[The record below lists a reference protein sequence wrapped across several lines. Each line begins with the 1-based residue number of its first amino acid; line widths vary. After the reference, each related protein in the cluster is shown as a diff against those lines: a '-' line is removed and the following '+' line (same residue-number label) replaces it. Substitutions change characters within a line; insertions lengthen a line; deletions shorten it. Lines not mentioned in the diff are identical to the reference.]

1 MNQNRNPVT
10 IISPAAPAAPAAND
24 PTRQDPRNANALQ
37 RRNNIAGVG
46 GPRTTVREQFMRA
59 GLDWGVVTAPCR
71 IANDLDSDG
80 RPVVDFGGGI
90 IDGRRIVVRED
101 RMSADGALGIVSNRY
116 RPIQNLALA
125 DALDR
130 GITAAQQAGN
140 AAAAGVGGAVTAG
153 TWNGGRRVYCR
164 LDLGSHDVG
173 GSDPMRRHAIVTAA
187 HDGTGSVKVTPVSVR
202 LFCANQ
208 IPGIAKKGLRLRH
221 TGTDLAAGIARIVEA
236 LAAAA
241 AEGAETWKRFETLAR
256 AGVDSR
262 WVSHYFHQNAAR
274 TLGPVGLAAFA
285 AGEPAANAPA
295 EDRRRWNAAHRQVMQ
310 RAAEFAER
318 YHQIG
323 SIGHQPGG
331 IAPTLQ
337 GTRWHAL
344 QAVTESH
351 EYAAGGTPES
361 RTEGTNGAHKAA
373 ALDLAEAV
381 AV

>member
-1 MNQNRNPVT
+1 MNQQQSIVR
-10 IISPAAPAAPAAND
+10 IIDTEPDATD
-24 PTRQDPRNANALQ
+24 PTRQDPRNAAALD
-37 RRNNIAGVG
+37 RRNNLIGIG
-46 GPRTTVREQFMRA
+46 GTRVSVHEQFCRK
-59 GLDWGVVTAPCR
+59 GLDWGVVTAPVR
-71 IANDLDSDG
+71 IANDLAADG
-80 RPVVDFGGGI
+80 LPVVNFGGGI
-90 IDGRRIVVRED
+90 IPGRRIVVRED
-101 RMSADGALGIVSNRY
+101 RMNCHGALGIVSDRY

-130 GITAAQQAGN
+130 GIHAAQQAGN
-140 AAAAGVGGAVTAG
+140 AAAAGVGGAVSAG
-153 TWNGGRRVYCR
+153 TWNGGRRIYCR
-164 LDLGSHDVG
+164 LDLGG
-173 GSDPMRRHAIVTAA
+173 QNIAGCDPVRRHAIVTAA
-187 HDGTGSVKVTPVSVR
+187 HDGTGSVKVTPVSIR

-221 TGTDLAAGIARIVEA
+221 TGTDLAAGIGRIVEA

-241 AEGAETWKRFETLAR
+241 AEGAETWKRFEALAA

-295 EDRRRWNAAHRQVMQ
+295 EDRRRWNHAHRQVMQ

-331 IAPTLQ
+331 IAPTLH

-361 RTEGTNGAHKAA
+361 RTEGTNGSHKTA
-373 ALDLAEAV
+373 ALDLAELV
-381 AV
+381 TV